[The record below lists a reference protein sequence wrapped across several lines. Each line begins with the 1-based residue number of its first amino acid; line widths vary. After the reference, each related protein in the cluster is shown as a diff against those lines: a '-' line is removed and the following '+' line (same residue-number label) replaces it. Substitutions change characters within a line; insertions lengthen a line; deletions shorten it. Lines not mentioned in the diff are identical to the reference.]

1 MNAFCTLILYNL
13 FYAYQ
18 IWLVSHN
25 PFYNRNFHMHPFD
38 GL

>member
-1 MNAFCTLILYNL
+1 MNVFCILILYNL

-18 IWLVSHN
+18 TRLVSHN
-25 PFYNRNFHMHPFD
+25 PFYNRIFHIAPYD